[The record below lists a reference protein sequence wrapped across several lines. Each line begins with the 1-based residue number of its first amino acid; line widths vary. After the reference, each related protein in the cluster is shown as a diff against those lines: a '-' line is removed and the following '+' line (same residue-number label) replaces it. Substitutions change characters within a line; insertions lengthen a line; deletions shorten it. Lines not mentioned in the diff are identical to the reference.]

1 MALFNARECGGVNIL
16 PLPLGHGKCVH
27 GIFALAS
34 GESVQIFLKEMNLKL
49 FSVVSF
55 EVHNL

>member
-1 MALFNARECGGVNIL
+1 M
-16 PLPLGHGKCVH
+16 H